1 LPGDL
6 DAEARPAGPDIL
18 DVLDEEHRQLAA
30 LCARLADG
38 DPVASVLTA
47 TLSRHLSAEEQ
58 YLYPVV
64 RALAPGGAALAD
76 AESTAL
82 RSPDDVVPAV
92 RAHVDRCDR
101 LLFPPLRA
109 ALDATARIRLGNR
122 AVIAGEAAPT
132 RPHPWTPRRPPWN
145 KLVDP
150 LVGVLDK
157 VRDAATGRA
166 TRVSEQRLA
175 GGGERAGT

>member
-1 LPGDL
+1 
-6 DAEARPAGPDIL
+6 
-18 DVLDEEHRQLAA
+18 VLAA
-30 LCARLADG
+30 LHDRLAAGEPVG
-38 DPVASVLTA
+38 DVLTA

-64 RALAPGGAALAD
+64 RAVVPGGTALAD

-82 RSPDDVVPAV
+82 RTGARAVPE
-92 RAHVDRCDR
+92 HVDRCER
-101 LLFPPLRA
+101 LIFPPLRA
-109 ALDATARIRLGNR
+109 ALDETARIRLGNR

-132 RPHPWTPRRPPWN
+132 RPHPWTPRTPPWN

-157 VRDAATGRA
+157 VRDALTGRP
-166 TRVSEQRLA
+166 TRPTEL
-175 GGGERAGT
+175 GGGIHAGT